1 MSMDISL
8 DGIVRSQ
15 YYHTNFNTMDLLL
28 LNVQVKN
35 KSFLYKLFLVMRII
49 YIRMMI
55 NNQEDQHF
63 INYIFKMELNMKT
76 KMTLAAVL
84 LGALVSSS
92 AFANTGTINFI
103 GSVSDTTCDFV
114 GEQGGAQG
122 NSIDLG
128 TYNVAAVNGD
138 TTSVVDFALVGK
150 KTDGT
155 ACEIEDGKSVDVS
168 WIPASGA
175 WDAMGLQ
182 NTGTA
187 TNTAVKLMDKTG
199 KEFSAV
205 RDTVNYGPTD
215 VVGGALP
222 FKAQLVKSGVATA
235 GTVISA
241 AKFAVAYK

>member
-1 MSMDISL
+1 M
-8 DGIVRSQ
+8 
-15 YYHTNFNTMDLLL
+15 
-28 LNVQVKN
+28 
-35 KSFLYKLFLVMRII
+35 I

-55 NNQEDQHF
+55 NNQEDEHF

-114 GEQGGAQG
+114 GEQDGAQG
-122 NSIDLG
+122 NTIDLG
-128 TYNVAAVNGD
+128 THTVTEVNTGK
-138 TTSVVDFALVGK
+138 TPVVNFALVGK
-150 KTDGT
+150 KANGEV
-155 ACEIEDGKSVDVS
+155 CEIKAPNTTVDIS
-168 WIPASGA
+168 WVPASGA
-175 WDAMGLQ
+175 WNAMGLQ

-205 RDTVNYGPTD
+205 RGTVNYKSAD

>member
-1 MSMDISL
+1 
-8 DGIVRSQ
+8 
-15 YYHTNFNTMDLLL
+15 
-28 LNVQVKN
+28 
-35 KSFLYKLFLVMRII
+35 
-49 YIRMMI
+49 MMI
-55 NNQEDQHF
+55 NNQEDKHF

-114 GEQGGAQG
+114 GEQNGAQG
-122 NSIDLG
+122 NTIDLG
-128 TYNVAAVNGD
+128 THTVAVVNGG
-138 TTSVVDFALVGK
+138 TTSVIDFALVGK
-150 KTDGT
+150 KSDGT
-155 ACEIEDGKSVDVS
+155 ACEVEAGKSVDVS
-168 WIPASGA
+168 WVPASGA

-187 TNTAVKLMDKTG
+187 TNTAVKLMDTTG

-205 RDTVNYGPTD
+205 RDTVNYVPAD
-215 VVGGALP
+215 AVGGALP

>member
-1 MSMDISL
+1 
-8 DGIVRSQ
+8 
-15 YYHTNFNTMDLLL
+15 
-28 LNVQVKN
+28 
-35 KSFLYKLFLVMRII
+35 MRII
-49 YIRMMI
+49 YIRMII
-55 NNQEDQHF
+55 NIQDDDCS

-114 GEQGGAQG
+114 GEQGGVQG
-122 NSIDLG
+122 NTIDLG
-128 TYNVAAVNGD
+128 THTVAVVNGD
-138 TTSVVDFALVGK
+138 TTPVIDFSLVGK
-150 KTDGT
+150 KANGT
-155 ACEIEDGKSVDVS
+155 ACEIEAGKSVDIS
-168 WIPASGA
+168 WVPASGA
-175 WDAMGLQ
+175 WGAMGLQ

-187 TNTAVKLMDKTG
+187 TNTAVKLMDKNSNV
-199 KEFSAV
+199 FSAV
-205 RDTVNYGPTD
+205 RDTVNYVPAD
-215 VVGGALP
+215 AVGGALP